1 MKKCKCGKAAM
12 HESWSAKTGNVYQC
26 CECYVKEGNPPSD
39 WHSGCMLA
47 YKAEQQKTVA

>member
-12 HESWSAKTGNVYQC
+12 HKMWNIKTGDVFLC
-26 CECYVKEGNPPSD
+26 CECYVKEGNPHSD
-39 WHSGCMLA
+39 WHDYCMLA

>member
-1 MKKCKCGKAAM
+1 M
-12 HESWSAKTGNVYQC
+12 HESWGAKTGKVYQC